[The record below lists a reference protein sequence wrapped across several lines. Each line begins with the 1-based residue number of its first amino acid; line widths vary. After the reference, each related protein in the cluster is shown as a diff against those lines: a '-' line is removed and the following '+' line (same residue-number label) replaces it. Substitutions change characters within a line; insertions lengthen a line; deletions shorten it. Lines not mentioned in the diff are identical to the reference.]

1 MSEYI
6 IIHTGPSVSLPIL
19 LSEGIRKMIQRLV
32 RSSEHITAGIARFI
46 LHLTRMSRPRIS
58 QTESPARMQRAEQNL
73 KCAVVKSPA
82 YQSEHS
88 VSTTQA
94 VSVPKT
100 EQAVV
105 YPYNV
110 WLRQHSD
117 SQLFLKIII
126 YPHIVIASEEI
137 NLDSA
142 VTQPG
147 KSPESPG
154 ISAGDNIS
162 VLIPEI
168 KNIPQ
173 QIHTCSPFLP
183 Y

>member
-82 YQSEHS
+82 YQSEHRDS
-88 VSTTQA
+88 PTQA

-100 EQAVV
+100 EKTAGSYTHLTLPQN
-105 YPYNV
+105 YPV
-110 WLRQHSD
+110 D
-117 SQLFLKIII
+117 
-126 YPHIVIASEEI
+126 
-137 NLDSA
+137 
-142 VTQPG
+142 T
-147 KSPESPG
+147 
-154 ISAGDNIS
+154 
-162 VLIPEI
+162 
-168 KNIPQ
+168 
-173 QIHTCSPFLP
+173 
-183 Y
+183 